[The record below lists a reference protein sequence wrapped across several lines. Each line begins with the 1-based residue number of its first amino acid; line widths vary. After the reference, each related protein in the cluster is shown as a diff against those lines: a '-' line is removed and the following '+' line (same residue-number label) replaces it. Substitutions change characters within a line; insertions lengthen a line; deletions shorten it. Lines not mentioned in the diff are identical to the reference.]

1 MPVGGERE
9 LHPFGFPLQQ
19 LSSGGCMVLWAL
31 SHRVPGLGDPTPV
44 ETEMLA
50 CTKLHTLR
58 TKVAPPGDHIPS
70 RET

>member
-1 MPVGGERE
+1 
-9 LHPFGFPLQQ
+9 
-19 LSSGGCMVLWAL
+19 MVLWAL

-58 TKVAPPGDHIPS
+58 TKVAPLGDHIPS